1 MLALKQPPRGLGH
14 YENSAPQVIS
24 GSLLMVMLSSYLLW
38 QDILIFSSWAELF
51 EGLCQLFGVDGSVAL
66 SREGGVAV
74 SVRLPSGLPSMWF
87 SGWLAVGVSAAA
99 ALASFIINANNVP
112 GRYAL
117 RALALILGLPALGY
131 LGLGIEPGL
140 NVEAHVA
147 NVFRLG
153 FWFIVLIPLVFAA
166 TGFVLPGNLA
176 RKAVWTLV
184 AMLYFY
190 TNVPVLALLHWQ
202 VLTLAGPAW
211 APALNVLLTVLL
223 MSFHLVAFYGLVAST
238 ED

>member
-24 GSLLMVMLSSYLLW
+24 GILLMVMLSGYMLW
-38 QDILIFSSWAELF
+38 QDTLLFASWAEVF
-51 EGLCQLFGVDGSVAL
+51 EGLAWLFGVDATVAL
-66 SREGGVAV
+66 SRDFGVAV
-74 SVRLPSGLPSMWF
+74 SVSVPSQLPDMLF
-87 SGWLAVGVSAAA
+87 SGIAALVVSSA
-99 ALASFIINANNVP
+99 ALAGSFVVRAENVP
-112 GRYAL
+112 ARYAL
-117 RALALILGLPALGY
+117 RAFALILGLPALGY
-131 LGLGIEPGL
+131 LALGIEPDM

-147 NVFRLG
+147 NIFRLG
-153 FWFIVLIPLVFAA
+153 YWFLVLIPLVYAV

-176 RKAVWTLV
+176 RKAVWTLI
-184 AMLYFY
+184 ALLYFY
-190 TNVPVLALLHWQ
+190 TNIPVLALLHWQ

-211 APALNVLLTVLL
+211 APFLNVLFTVLL